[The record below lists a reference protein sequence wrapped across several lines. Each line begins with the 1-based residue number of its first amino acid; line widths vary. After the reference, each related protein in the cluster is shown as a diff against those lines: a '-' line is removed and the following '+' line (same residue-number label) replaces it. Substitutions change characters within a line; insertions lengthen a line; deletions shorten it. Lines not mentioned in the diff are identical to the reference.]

1 MTLAANHN
9 PKILKDIKSMLFSS
23 SSSILEASIQVI
35 TSVGEGLLALLASPD
50 CHPEKSSQ

>member
-23 SSSILEASIQVI
+23 SFSILEAYIQVI
-35 TSVGEGLLALLASPD
+35 TSVGEGLLA
-50 CHPEKSSQ
+50 